1 MFSELWK
8 PIKIGNLELKNR
20 LVMPAMGSNYA
31 DRDHRF
37 TDRAAWYYG
46 AQAKGGYGLLITEYL
61 CVSREGLS
69 ASRQA
74 AIYDDSF
81 IPGLKK
87 VVDEAH
93 AGGAK
98 IFAQLQHSGNQSSRQ
113 AAGLEAVG
121 PSAVPAFNNALP
133 VRELTT
139 EEVKQVEER
148 FVEAALRAKKAGFD
162 GVEVHGAHGYLVA
175 QFLSKAFNKRTDE
188 YGGNLTGRTRFACEI
203 IRKIKEACGSDYPVS
218 FRISADEQIPGGS
231 QLEDAC
237 AQAVLIEQAGA
248 DMLNVSFGS
257 TVTKTPVQ
265 PYMVKPGFNAYRVEE
280 VKRRVHIP
288 VVGVGR
294 INDPGL
300 AESLLVSGAMDLV
313 ATGRQSIC
321 DPEFPNKIKEGRLD
335 EIFTCTGCMQRCY
348 YGESYEDPEEGVSC
362 MINPFSGK
370 ENRWV
375 IRRTENPKTI
385 NIIGAGPAGLEAAW
399 ILAERGHR
407 VTVWE
412 KSAVPGGQ
420 YRLAAVPPHKQDL
433 AKTIQTYMALGNK
446 AGVQWKFGHEVTAEE
461 LKTMDGDVLI
471 LAAGSLPLIPGI
483 PGIGQEHIVK
493 ANDVL
498 AGKEILNKKKVLVVG
513 AGLVGVET
521 AEFLLQYGNQVDLID
536 MIPEP
541 APLLGSAPRKLL
553 LEALWKSGVTFY
565 GESKVVTFTE
575 DGLVYEKAGEKH
587 QLEGYDNLVLA
598 FGSRS
603 DRTLEQAAKESGK
616 EVHIIGDADRAG
628 DAKKAI
634 YEAAE
639 LALRL

>member
-8 PIKIGNLELKNR
+8 PIKIGNLEIKNR

-31 DRDHRF
+31 GRDHKF
-37 TDRAAWYYG
+37 TEKAAWYYG
-46 AQAKGGYGLLITEYL
+46 ARAKGGYGLLITEYL

-69 ASRQA
+69 GSRQA
-74 AIYDDSF
+74 GIYDDSF
-81 IPGLKK
+81 IPGLKR
-87 VVDEAH
+87 VTDEVH
-93 AGGAK
+93 AEGGR

-113 AAGLEAVG
+113 ASGAEAVG
-121 PSAVPAFNNALP
+121 ASSVPAFNNALP
-133 VRELTT
+133 VHELTT
-139 EEVKQVEER
+139 DEVRQMENT
-148 FVEAALRAKKAGFD
+148 FAEAAIRAKKAGFD
-162 GVEVHGAHGYLVA
+162 GVEVHGAHGYLVS
-175 QFLSKAFNKRTDE
+175 QFLSKAFNKRVDE
-188 YGGNLTGRTRFACEI
+188 YGGNLTARTRFACQI
-203 IRKIKEACGSDYPVS
+203 IRKIKEACGEGFPVS
-218 FRISADEQIPGGS
+218 FRISADEQVPGGN
-231 QLEDAC
+231 QVEDAC

-265 PYMVKPGFNAYRVEE
+265 PYMVKPGFNVHRVEE

-294 INDPGL
+294 INDPAL
-300 AESLLVSGAMDLV
+300 AESLLVSGSMDLV

-348 YGESYEDPEEGVSC
+348 YSESYEVPEEGVSC

-370 ENRWV
+370 EKRWV
-375 IRRTENPKTI
+375 INKTDTPKKI
-385 NIIGAGPAGLEAAW
+385 SIIGAGPAGLEAAW
-399 ILAERGHR
+399 ILAKKGNE

-412 KSAVPGGQ
+412 KEKVLGGQ

-433 AKTIQTYMALGNK
+433 AKTIQTYGALGTK
-446 AGVQWKFGHEVTAEE
+446 AGVQWKLGHKVTEEE
-461 LKTMDGDVLI
+461 LKEMDAEILI
-471 LAAGSLPLIPGI
+471 LAVGSVPIVPRIEGI
-483 PGIGQEHIVK
+483 AQDHIVK
-493 ANDVL
+493 ANDIL
-498 AGKEILNKKKVLVVG
+498 AGQQILKDRKVLVVG

-521 AEFLLQYGNQVDLID
+521 AEFLLQYNNHVDLID

-541 APLLGSAPRKLL
+541 APLLGKAPRKLL
-553 LEALWKSGVTFY
+553 LEELRRGGVTFY
-565 GESKVVTFTE
+565 GESKVVKFTD
-575 DGLVYEKAGEKH
+575 DGLIYEKAGAEKE
-587 QLEGYDNLVLA
+587 LMGYDNIVLA

-603 DRTLEQAAKESGK
+603 NKTLEQAAAESGK
-616 EVHIIGDADRAG
+616 KVYSIGDADRAG

-639 LALRL
+639 LALRI

>member
-8 PIKIGNLELKNR
+8 PIRIGNLEIKNR

-31 DRDHRF
+31 GRDHKF
-37 TDRAAWYYG
+37 TEKAAWYYG
-46 AQAKGGYGLLITEYL
+46 ARAKGGYGLLITEYL

-69 ASRQA
+69 GSRQA
-74 AIYDDSF
+74 GIYDDSF

-87 VVDEAH
+87 VVDEVH
-93 AGGAK
+93 AEGGR

-113 AAGLEAVG
+113 AAGAEAVG
-121 PSAVPAFNNALP
+121 ASSVPAFNNALP
-133 VRELTT
+133 VHELTT
-139 EEVKQVEER
+139 DEVRKMEDT
-148 FVEAALRAKKAGFD
+148 FAEAAVRAKKAGFD

-175 QFLSKAFNKRTDE
+175 QFLSKAFNKRVDE
-188 YGGNLTGRTRFACEI
+188 YGGNLTGRTRFACQI
-203 IRKIKEACGSDYPVS
+203 IKKIKEACGEDYPVS
-218 FRISADEQIPGGS
+218 FRISADEQVPGGN
-231 QLEDAC
+231 QVEDAC

-265 PYMVKPGFNAYRVEE
+265 PYMVKPGFNVHRVEE

-294 INDPGL
+294 INDPAL
-300 AESLLVSGAMDLV
+300 AESLLVSGSMDLV

-348 YGESYEDPEEGVSC
+348 YSDSYEDPEEGVSC

-370 ENRWV
+370 EKRWV
-375 IRRTENPKTI
+375 IDRTDSPKKI
-385 NIIGAGPAGLEAAW
+385 SIIGAGPAGLEAAW
-399 ILAERGHR
+399 ILAKRGHE

-412 KSAVPGGQ
+412 KEKVPGGQ

-433 AKTIQTYMALGNK
+433 AKTIQTYMALGTK
-446 AGVQWKFGHEVTAEE
+446 AGVRWRFGHEVTEGE
-461 LKTMDGDVLI
+461 LKEMDADVVI
-471 LAAGSLPLIPGI
+471 LAAGSVPIVPPI
-483 PGIGQEHIVK
+483 EGIGQDHIVK

-498 AGKEILNKKKVLVVG
+498 AGRQILNGRKVLVVG

-521 AEFLLQYGNQVDLID
+521 AEFLLQYENHVDLID

-541 APLLGSAPRKLL
+541 APLLGKAPRKLL
-553 LEALWKSGVTFY
+553 LEELRQGGVTFY
-565 GESKVVTFTE
+565 GESKVVKFTA
-575 DGLVYEKAGEKH
+575 DGLIYEKAGEEKE
-587 QLEGYDNLVLA
+587 LAGYDNIVLA

-603 DRTLEQAAKESGK
+603 DRTLAQAAADSGK
-616 EVHIIGDADRAG
+616 EVWSVGDADRAG

-639 LALRL
+639 LALKI